1 MNRTRLMLGLLG
13 VGLLVGLVAA
23 GLLFHAAATASA
35 ARLAQR
41 LGQIEG
47 LTWAAIDPA
56 AFRRALRVRDVKA
69 WGWPLGDAV
78 VTEQG
83 GEYVIELAPPPLAV
97 TALEQRAPGL
107 ALALAALGY
116 DRLQAA
122 ASLTL
127 VFDGDDLVRL
137 RFAGSVA
144 GLAGATLSA
153 RTVADEALAPALS
166 EATLTLTDAGL
177 VPRLQFLAEPSSVP
191 AVLDGLD
198 LAPAWRQALQTLA
211 DTGSARIE
219 AEDPVPL
226 AELTGQFGR

>member
-1 MNRTRLMLGLLG
+1 MNRARLMLALLG

-23 GLLFHAAATASA
+23 ALLFHAAATASA

-47 LTWAAIDPA
+47 LSWAAIDPA
-56 AFRRALRVRDVKA
+56 AFRRALRVRDIKA

-83 GEYVIELAPPPLAV
+83 GEYVIALAPPALGLA
-97 TALEQRAPGL
+97 ALEQRAPGL

-116 DRLQAA
+116 ERLQGEAR
-122 ASLTL
+122 LTL
-127 VFDGDDLVRL
+127 IFDGDDLVRL
-137 RFAGSVA
+137 RFAGGIA
-144 GLAGATLSA
+144 GLASATLSA
-153 RTVADEALAPALS
+153 RIVADEAMAPALS
-166 EATLTLTDAGL
+166 EATLTLADGGL
-177 VPRLQFLAEPSSVP
+177 VPRLQFLAEPSSIPV
-191 AVLDGLD
+191 VIDGLK
-198 LAPAWRQALQTLA
+198 LPAGWRQTLQTLA
-211 DTGSARIE
+211 DGGSARIE

>member
-1 MNRTRLMLGLLG
+1 MNRMRLILGLLG
-13 VGLLVGLVAA
+13 TGLLVGLIAVAV
-23 GLLFHAAATASA
+23 LFHAAATASA
-35 ARLAQR
+35 ARLGQR

-47 LTWAAIDPA
+47 VGWAAIDPA
-56 AFRRALRVRDVKA
+56 AFRRALRVREIKA

-83 GEYVIELAPPPLAV
+83 DEYVIELAPPALAV
-97 TALEQRAPGL
+97 TALESRAPGL

-116 DRLQAA
+116 ERLRGEARV
-122 ASLTL
+122 TL

-144 GLAGATLSA
+144 GLGSA
-153 RTVADEALAPALS
+153 ALTTRIMADEALAPAFS
-166 EATLTLTDAGL
+166 EATLVLTDGGL
-177 VPRLQFLAEPSSVP
+177 VPRLQFLAEPSSIQ

-198 LAPAWRQALQTLA
+198 LPPGWRQALQTLA
-211 DTGSARIE
+211 DAGTARIE

>member
-1 MNRTRLMLGLLG
+1 MNRPRLMLGLLG
-13 VGLLVGLVAA
+13 VGLLVGLIAA
-23 GLLFHAAATASA
+23 ALLFHAAATASA

-47 LTWAAIDPA
+47 VSWAAIDPA
-56 AFRRALRVRDVKA
+56 AFRRALRVREVKA

-83 GEYVIELAPPPLAV
+83 GEYVIDLVPPALSL

-116 DRLQAA
+116 DRLQGQAG
-122 ASLTL
+122 LTL

-137 RFAGSVA
+137 RFAGGIA
-144 GLAGATLSA
+144 GLGTATLSA
-153 RTVADEALAPALS
+153 RTVADEAMAPAFS
-166 EATLTLTDAGL
+166 EATLTLTDGGL
-177 VPRLQFLAEPSSVP
+177 VPRLQFLGEPSSVQ
-191 AVLDGLD
+191 AVLDGLN
-198 LAPAWRQALQTLA
+198 LAPGWRQALQTLA
-211 DTGSARIE
+211 DTGTARIE

>member
-23 GLLFHAAATASA
+23 ALLFHAAATASA

-47 LTWAAIDPA
+47 VSWAAIDPA
-56 AFRRALRVRDVKA
+56 VFRRALRVREIKA
-69 WGWPLGDAV
+69 WGWPLGDGV

-83 GEYVIELAPPPLAV
+83 DEYVIALAPPALAV
-97 TALEQRAPGL
+97 MALEPRAPGL

-116 DRLQAA
+116 DRLQAT
-122 ASLTL
+122 ASVTL

-137 RFAGSVA
+137 RFAGSLA
-144 GLAGATLSA
+144 GLGSATLGA
-153 RTVADEALAPALS
+153 RIVADEALAPAFS
-166 EATLTLTDAGL
+166 EATLVLTDGGL
-177 VPRLQFLAEPSSVP
+177 VPRLQFLAEPSSVQ

-198 LAPAWRQALQTLA
+198 LAPGWRQALQTLA
-211 DTGSARIE
+211 DTGTARIE